1 VAFIEKKFLVRS
13 ILFYLVEE
21 SKVKSKEEI
30 SNQERVKEPIFLTK
44 KLHNNKN
51 KKPNMEC
58 HTLLSS

>member
-1 VAFIEKKFLVRS
+1 LVRS

-51 KKPNMEC
+51 KKPNMDAIPC
-58 HTLLSS
+58 